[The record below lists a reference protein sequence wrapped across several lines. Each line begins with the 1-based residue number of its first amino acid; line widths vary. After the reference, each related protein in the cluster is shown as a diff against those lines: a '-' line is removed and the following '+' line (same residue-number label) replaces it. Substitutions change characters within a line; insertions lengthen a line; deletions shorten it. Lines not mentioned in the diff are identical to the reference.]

1 MFSGI
6 VEELG
11 TVREV
16 GAHNITVGAQTI
28 LEGTRVSDSIAVSG
42 ACLTVV
48 RVDAASFTADVMPET
63 LRRTRLGSLSPG
75 DHVNLERAVTP
86 STRLGGHIVLGHV
99 DDVGRVVSMVS
110 EESATIMT
118 IEAPADIMR
127 YVATKGSVTVDGV
140 SLTVA
145 GLGESSFA
153 VALVP
158 YTCEQTTLGKARPGH
173 PVNLEVDVLARYI
186 ERLQQGQ
193 AQGQSQGLTWE
204 LLQEH
209 GFV

>member
-11 TVREV
+11 TVHEV
-16 GAHNITVGAQTI
+16 GAHNITVGARTV
-28 LEGTRVSDSIAVSG
+28 LEDTRVSDSISVSG
-42 ACLTVV
+42 ACLTIV

-63 LRRTRLGSLSPG
+63 LRRTRLGSLVPG

-118 IEAPADIMR
+118 IEASADIIR
-127 YVATKGSVTVDGV
+127 YVALKGSIAIDGV

-145 GLGESSFA
+145 RLDDSSFA
-153 VALVP
+153 VSLVP
-158 YTCEQTTLGKARPGH
+158 YTCEQTTLGEARPGYV
-173 PVNLEVDVLARYI
+173 VNLEVDVLARYL
-186 ERLQQGQ
+186 ERLQQG
-193 AQGQSQGLTWE
+193 QGQSQGLTWE
-204 LLQEH
+204 LLQEY
-209 GFV
+209 GYM